1 MNGHDEDAFM
11 WAYSPEDDEYERRLE
26 EDAAMELDE
35 MMALYGYTDGPDYDD
50 EERRDVLSDCGIR

>member
-26 EDAAMELDE
+26 EDAAMEWNE
-35 MMALYGYTDGPDYDD
+35 MLALYGDTDGPDYDD
-50 EERRDVLSDCGIR
+50 EERRDVLTDCGIR